1 MAGLSEGYLP
11 GYGAETILLYSCT
24 LGGDMSKKRVEVE
37 RMSFVD
43 YEVLCEF
50 ITQLQTNDDPNVVVG
65 IVKDHGVYELFYKNY
80 NR

>member
-1 MAGLSEGYLP
+1 MG
-11 GYGAETILLYSCT
+11 
-24 LGGDMSKKRVEVE
+24 KKRVEVE
-37 RMSFVD
+37 RMSFID

-50 ITQLQTNDDPNVVVG
+50 ITQLQATTDDPNVVVG

>member
-1 MAGLSEGYLP
+1 
-11 GYGAETILLYSCT
+11 
-24 LGGDMSKKRVEVE
+24 MSKKRVEVE

-65 IVKDHGVYELFYKNY
+65 IVKENGVYELFYKNY
-80 NR
+80 DR

>member
-1 MAGLSEGYLP
+1 
-11 GYGAETILLYSCT
+11 
-24 LGGDMSKKRVEVE
+24 MSKKRVEVE